1 MRKAK
6 GKATLV
12 LRQEQIR
19 ILEARELRRVAGGL
33 DSEVANGC
41 PLPHPQAAASQ
52 ANAAG
57 CG

>member
-1 MRKAK
+1 MMKAK
-6 GKATLV
+6 AKAKLV

-19 ILEARELRRVAGGL
+19 ILEARDLRSAAGGI
-33 DSEVANGC
+33 DTEVINSC
-41 PLPHPQAAASQ
+41 QLLHPQVAASQ

>member
-1 MRKAK
+1 MTKAK
-6 GKATLV
+6 AKAKLV

-19 ILEARELRRVAGGL
+19 ILDIQKLQHIAGGF
-33 DSEVANGC
+33 DTEVINSC
-41 PLPHPQAAASQ
+41 PLQHPQAVASQ